1 MEPIFNSRG
10 IVVSWLNNQYL
21 HDMRGQA
28 FAFVQRDAVYLYN
41 ARQIGWLR
49 DGYFRDGRGNAVAFL
64 RDCTGWP
71 LPPLAHLPPLPPLPA
86 LPPLP
91 PLPPLSPLPPL
102 FTLSWS
108 HLQWEQFV
116 GWE

>member
-1 MEPIFNSRG
+1 MA
-10 IVVSWLNNQYL
+10 WLNNQYL
-21 HDMRGQA
+21 HDMRGRA
-28 FAFVQRDAVYLYN
+28 FAFIQGGAVYLYN
-41 ARQIGWLR
+41 ARQLGWLQN
-49 DGYFRDGRGNAVAFL
+49 GYFRDGGGNAVAFL
-64 RDCTGWP
+64 RDCSGGP
-71 LPPLAHLPPLPPLPA
+71 MPPLAHLPPLPPLPA

-108 HLQWEQFV
+108 NLSWPQFV